1 MSVNLWKGVVIKLNL
16 IDRLIDFTYLLR
28 ETDTGKALYQSNAK
42 VYKELRKKDEFII
55 FFQTLEHEEH
65 ITNFAA
71 PYIVMKKLELYM
83 ASNETD
89 TMLPKERAEMFL
101 SNELLKDYAEKSKKF
116 SDFVGSFVKEFIY
129 SEPNLSSSIVTS
141 KTLMMF
147 NKIAEAIGK
156 TGFLKSISKIKE
168 FQEEEMKYVKQKQ
181 QTFKNP
187 YPFYPFNENMKEFI
201 KNKISQIDKIPIEIA
216 ETLHF
221 FMYIVNQTIFYSFY
235 NQVTMIDES
244 EIIDSKHIA
253 SPTSFQYKS
262 IKIDN
267 SSFFNDFCLLVIKG
281 KKNKSYMFPGE
292 ISSSYKSNKISTAYT
307 GFVYPEDDIDIFYK
321 LSIVDTINKYDKTK
335 LKIEL

>member
-1 MSVNLWKGVVIKLNL
+1 MSANLWKVVVIKLNL

-28 ETDTGKALYQSNAK
+28 ETDTGKELFQSNDI

-71 PYIVMKKLELYM
+71 PYIVMKKLEHYM
-83 ASNETD
+83 TANETD
-89 TMLPKERAEMFL
+89 PMLPKEKAEMFL

-129 SEPNLSSSIVTS
+129 NEPNLSSSIVNP

-156 TGFLKSISKIKE
+156 TRFIKSISRVKE
-168 FQEEEMKYVKQKQ
+168 FQEVEVKYAKQKQ
-181 QTFKNP
+181 QIFKNP

-201 KNKISQIDKIPIEIA
+201 KNKLSEIDKVPIEIA
-216 ETLHF
+216 ETLNF
-221 FMYIVNQTIFYSFY
+221 FMYIINQTIFYSFY
-235 NQVTMIDES
+235 NQVITIDES
-244 EIIDSKHIA
+244 EIIDSKYIA
-253 SPTSFQYKS
+253 SQTSFQYKS

-267 SSFFNDFCLLVIKG
+267 ISFFNDFRLLLIKG
-281 KKNKSYMFPGE
+281 KKSKNYMFPGE
-292 ISSSYKSNKISTAYT
+292 ISSSYKSNKISSSYT
-307 GFVYPEDDIDIFYK
+307 GFIYPEDDTDIFNK
-321 LSIVDTINKYDKTK
+321 LSIVDTINKYDKKK
-335 LKIEL
+335 LDIEL